1 MTIQQAFARCIPAI
15 MSNDT
20 TKILEAFADTAKEF
34 LRESGKSPLD
44 IMQAETFQAKVFS
57 LPPARQAMVAAVV
70 EILSRN

>member
-20 TKILEAFADTAKEF
+20 SKILEAFSDTAKEF

-44 IMQAETFQAKVFS
+44 LMQSEVSQAKVYA
-57 LPPARQAMVAAVV
+57 LTPARQAMVAAVV
-70 EILSRN
+70 EILSK

>member
-20 TKILEAFADTAKEF
+20 SKILEAFSDTAKES

-44 IMQAETFQAKVFS
+44 LMQSEVFQAKVYA
-57 LPPARQAMVAAVV
+57 LTPARQAMVAAVV
-70 EILSRN
+70 EILSK